1 MFIWSRLWKWIE
13 SKARVTSET
22 IPFDVCVTALKAAA
36 EPTRLRILLL
46 LGHIGELN
54 VKDLTLILGQSQ
66 PRLSRHLKLLTE
78 AGLVERF
85 REGSFAYFQASDR
98 SAVQRLL
105 AKLVASVDGDDV
117 MLVRDRDRA
126 LALKREREASAQAYF
141 SRHASDWDRIR
152 TLHVADSKVEAA
164 LLAAIEPDFDC
175 DLMVDLGT
183 GTGRM
188 LDVFRS
194 RYRRAIGFDVS
205 HEMLACARSRVSADG
220 LTRAQVRH
228 GDLYNVALADGA
240 ADLVVMHQVL
250 HFLSDPK
257 RALIEARRVL
267 APGGRLLI
275 VDFAP
280 HDFEELREAQ
290 AHERLGFSH
299 GQMSQWL
306 GETGLRRLSAIDLLP
321 PPGAGDKLTVTLWV
335 ATPGVM
341 RALVPSPMTIPRS
354 IQEAR

>member
-1 MFIWSRLWKWIE
+1 MIGEK
-13 SKARVTSET
+13 
-22 IPFDVCVTALKAAA
+22 IPFEAYVTALKAAA
-36 EPTRLRILLL
+36 EPTRLRIMMLLS
-46 LGHIGELN
+46 HTGELN

-66 PRLSRHLKLLTE
+66 PRLSRHLKLLAE

-98 SAVQRLL
+98 TSVQRIMS
-105 AKLVASVDGDDV
+105 KLVTAIDANDA
-117 MLVRDRDRA
+117 MLARDRDRA
-126 LALKREREASAQAYF
+126 VALKRQREASAQAYF
-141 SRHASDWDRIR
+141 AKHASNWDHIR
-152 TLHVADSKVEAA
+152 TLHVADSEVEAA
-164 LLAAIEPDFDC
+164 LMAAVAPDFDC

-188 LDVFRS
+188 LELFQS
-194 RYRRAIGFDVS
+194 RYRRALGFDVS
-205 HEMLACARSRVSADG
+205 HEMLAYARSRLSAAG
-220 LTRAQVRH
+220 LMRAQVRH
-228 GDLYNVALADGA
+228 GDLYNLTVSDAS
-240 ADLVVMHQVL
+240 ADLVIMHQVL

-257 RALIEARRVL
+257 RALSEARRVL

-306 GETGLRRLSAIDLLP
+306 GEAGLRRLSAIDLAP
-321 PPGAGDKLTVTLWV
+321 PDIAGEKRAANQKLTVTLWV
-335 ATPGVM
+335 ATPGVL
-341 RALVPSPMTIPRS
+341 RATTAPTADALAT
-354 IQEAR
+354 QLARTA